1 MENKITQIR
10 VEGQRT
16 GVVGLESI
24 LADVAQWAKGN
35 EDAEISAELISRSE
49 KRNYIPSKIK
59 EAYGK
64 ALLREYKKSIGEK
77 VEEETIAGLQVLI
90 LGPGCARCS
99 SLETNVRNVMAKMN
113 LAGELTHIEDVKE
126 IGRYGVMGTPALI
139 INGKVVAVGS
149 VPEKKKIQQW
159 LADAVEKFK

>member
-1 MENKITQIR
+1 MENKITQIS

-24 LADVAQWAKGN
+24 LADIASWAKGK
-35 EDAEISAELISRSE
+35 DDTEISAELISRIE

-64 ALLREYKKSIGEK
+64 SLLREYKKSIGEK
-77 VEEETIAGLQVLI
+77 VEEETIAGLRVVI

-99 SLETNVRNVMAKMN
+99 SLETNVRNVMAEMN
-113 LAGELTHIEDVKE
+113 LAGELTHIDDVKE

-159 LADAVEKFK
+159 LTEAAEKFK

>member
-1 MENKITQIR
+1 MDNKIMQIR

-24 LADVAQWAKGN
+24 LADVAQWAKGK
-35 EDAEISAELISRSE
+35 EDAEISAELISRIE
-49 KRNYIPSKIK
+49 KNNYIPSKIK

-64 ALLREYKKSIGEK
+64 VLLREYKKSIGEK
-77 VEEETIAGLQVLI
+77 VEEEIIAGLQVLI
-90 LGPGCARCS
+90 LGPGCAQCS
-99 SLETNVRNVMAKMN
+99 SLETNVRNVMAEIN
-113 LAGELTHIEDVKE
+113 LAGELMHIEDVKE

-149 VPEKKKIQQW
+149 VPEKKNIHQW
-159 LADAVEKFK
+159 LTEAAEKFK